1 MFEEL
6 GEVAKVAEEQRARS
20 GKTTD
25 KGLEGTQRGLVFLQR
40 SVGHHWQV

>member
-20 GKTTD
+20 SKTTD
-25 KGLEGTQRGLVFLQR
+25 KGLAGTQRGLVFLQR
-40 SVGHHWQV
+40 SVGHHCWV